1 MATSK
6 KNITSI
12 KEDIYFG
19 EPTEKLNEEV
29 LFEVPIIE
37 VKPETEIEFLERLL
51 TVQNMGSWHGPAA
64 GIIKER
70 LSALK
75 NK

>member
-1 MATSK
+1 MAKSK
-6 KNITSI
+6 KDTSSI
-12 KEDIYFG
+12 EGDIYLG

-29 LFEVPIIE
+29 LFEVPVIE

-51 TVQNMGSWHGPAA
+51 TVQNTGSWHGPVA
-64 GIIKER
+64 GLIKER
-70 LSALK
+70 LAVIK